1 MADEQAAA
9 PLKLNIGAGK
19 TYIPG
24 FVNIDIDEKAELSL
38 DLGTQP
44 LPFPDDSVEEVV
56 SRHTLEHISDYL
68 FALGEIYRVMR
79 HDGELLL
86 SLPYVT
92 RTEHHLV
99 NPYHLHN
106 FSELS
111 FDFFDP
117 DALKGSAAEQSET
130 TFRKTFVRYTYNG
143 WFGLAPKP
151 VRRWARK
158 HLFNVVLQFDIGLVA
173 IKDPSR
179 PVDVGPARARAME
192 ARLDELK
199 WARRHYDEAEAGPAA
214 AGAASAA
221 PRSAAARLRRSLAK
235 RRVALRRRWEIR
247 YE

>member
-1 MADEQAAA
+1 MSDEQPAE

-24 FVNIDIDEKAELSL
+24 FVNIDIDEKADVAL
-38 DLGTQP
+38 DLGTDP

-56 SRHTLEHISDYL
+56 SRHTLEHVSDYL

-117 DALKGSAAEQSET
+117 GALKGSAAEESET
-130 TFRKTFVRYTYNG
+130 TFRKAFVRFTYNG
-143 WFGLAPKP
+143 YFGLAPRP
-151 VRRWARK
+151 LRVWARK

-192 ARLDELK
+192 ARLDELR
-199 WARRHYDEAEAGPAA
+199 WARRHYETAGAQPAA
-214 AGAASAA
+214 NGSA
-221 PRSAAARLRRSLAK
+221 PDLSRVARTRRALAR
-235 RRVALRRRWEIR
+235 RRVALQQRWEIR